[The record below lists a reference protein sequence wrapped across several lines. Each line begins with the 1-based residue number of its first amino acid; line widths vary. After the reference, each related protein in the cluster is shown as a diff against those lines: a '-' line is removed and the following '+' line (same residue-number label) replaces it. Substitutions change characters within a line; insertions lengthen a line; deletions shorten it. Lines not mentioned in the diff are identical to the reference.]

1 MEYPDNEL
9 TYLLNDNNEIAQD
22 LLYEKYNYIIK
33 SILNKYRRVFL
44 ALNIDLEEARQ
55 EANLAFSYAIYNYNE
70 DRDTSLNTFVT
81 LCVERRIR
89 AVIKSKETM
98 KSKVQSETISLNSD
112 NFLENTIA
120 DFQYEPSK
128 KIENIDM
135 LKYINSKVKD
145 LLSDKEKEVYNLLLQ
160 GMDYQEIAI
169 NLNKTPKQVDN
180 TIQRIRIK
188 LKNLD

>member
-1 MEYPDNEL
+1 
-9 TYLLNDNNEIAQD
+9 
-22 LLYEKYNYIIK
+22 
-33 SILNKYRRVFL
+33 
-44 ALNIDLEEARQ
+44 
-55 EANLAFSYAIYNYNE
+55 
-70 DRDTSLNTFVT
+70 
-81 LCVERRIR
+81 
-89 AVIKSKETM
+89 M

-128 KIENIDM
+128 RIENIDM